1 MKEKHK
7 EHYQVIGKNLR
18 RIRLEKGLSQ
28 QDLANRCDVE
38 RAKISRIENAAEDFM
53 LSTLLELAN
62 ALEVNINQLIG
73 IEEKQR

>member
-7 EHYQVIGKNLR
+7 EHYQVIGNNLR

-53 LSTLLELAN
+53 LSTLLELAT
-62 ALEVNINQLIG
+62 ALDVHLTELIKVS
-73 IEEKQR
+73 EKKV

>member
-7 EHYQVIGKNLR
+7 EHYQVIGNNLR

-38 RAKISRIENAAEDFM
+38 RAKISRIENATEDFM
-53 LSTLLELAN
+53 LSTLLELAS
-62 ALEVNINQLIG
+62 ALEVSLSELMTLKDKI
-73 IEEKQR
+73 

>member
-7 EHYQVIGKNLR
+7 EHYQVIGNNLR

-38 RAKISRIENAAEDFM
+38 RAKISRIENATEDFM
-53 LSTLLELAN
+53 LSTLLELTS
-62 ALEVNINQLIG
+62 ALEVSLSELMPVKDKI
-73 IEEKQR
+73 

>member
-7 EHYQVIGKNLR
+7 EHYQLIGNNLR

-38 RAKISRIENAAEDFM
+38 RAKISRIENASEDFM
-53 LSTLLELAN
+53 LSTLLELSI
-62 ALEVNINQLIG
+62 ALEVPIDKLVKFDKN
-73 IEEKQR
+73 

>member
-7 EHYQVIGKNLR
+7 EHYQVIGNNLR

-38 RAKISRIENAAEDFM
+38 RAKISRIENASEDFM
-53 LSTLLELAN
+53 LSTLLELAI
-62 ALEVNINQLIG
+62 ALDISISVLIKTEG
-73 IEEKQR
+73 KLG